1 MTTRSQRNCRKKK
14 TYESRSEAKEKSMFY
29 KKHNGTKLRPYNC
42 IECNNYHLT
51 SNGNIRAFLMDALTG
66 IAMLGMCAVWCF
78 VIWSF
83 GG

>member
-1 MTTRSQRNCRKKK
+1 MTIRAQ
-14 TYESRSEAKEKSMFY
+14 
-29 KKHNGTKLRPYNC
+29 
-42 IECNNYHLT
+42 NNRQT
-51 SNGNIRAFLMDALTG
+51 GNGNIRAFLMDAVTG